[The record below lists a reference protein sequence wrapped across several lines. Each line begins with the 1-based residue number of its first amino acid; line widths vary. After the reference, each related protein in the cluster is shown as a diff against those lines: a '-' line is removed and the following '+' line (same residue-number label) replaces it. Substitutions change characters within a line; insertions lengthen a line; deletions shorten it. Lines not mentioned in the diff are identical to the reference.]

1 MVGYCMKDIDKN
13 HFQFEYHNV
22 NGKMMEVGMFK
33 FVKYKTIAMKNQVSH
48 TSKCFETCKNVYKHK
63 MKK

>member
-1 MVGYCMKDIDKN
+1 MKDIDKN